1 MCLELYDYA
10 WLGTAVYAMAAGT
23 SLNLSLLRI
32 NTLVARYLFFSLGK
46 YVDYIAGA
54 TNNVSISL
62 LPVHVRVGGIRSC
75 LEFASSEWNS
85 QCATIS
91 NRFLPPTD

>member
-1 MCLELYDYA
+1 
-10 WLGTAVYAMAAGT
+10 MAAST

-32 NTLVARYLFFSLGK
+32 NTLVARYLFFRSGK

-62 LPVHVRVGGIRSC
+62 LPVHVRVQGIRSC
-75 LEFASSEWNS
+75 LESDVSSTVNARSLSEHFFFRS
-85 QCATIS
+85 
-91 NRFLPPTD
+91 D